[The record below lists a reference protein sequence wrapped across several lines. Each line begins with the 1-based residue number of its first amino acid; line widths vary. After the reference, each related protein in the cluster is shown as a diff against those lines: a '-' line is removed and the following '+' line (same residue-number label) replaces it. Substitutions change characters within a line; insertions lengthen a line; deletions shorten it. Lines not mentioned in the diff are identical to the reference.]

1 MDTFGTIDAYVYLEW
16 NKNRLR
22 TKTVTMKD
30 NLVEWKEEMLIPIE
44 LPASNDEIVFK
55 LYDHDPTFDDIV
67 ASFKFSIKD
76 IVKKCK
82 KNQKPGEDR
91 GYQM

>member
-1 MDTFGTIDAYVYLEW
+1 
-16 NKNRLR
+16 
-22 TKTVTMKD
+22 MKD
-30 NLVEWKEEMLIPIE
+30 NLVEWGEEMLIPIE

-55 LYDHDPTFDDIV
+55 LYDYDPTFDDIV

-82 KNQKPGEDR
+82 NNQKAGEDR
-91 GYQM
+91 GYQMQWVNLYGCNPDKDNAEAKK